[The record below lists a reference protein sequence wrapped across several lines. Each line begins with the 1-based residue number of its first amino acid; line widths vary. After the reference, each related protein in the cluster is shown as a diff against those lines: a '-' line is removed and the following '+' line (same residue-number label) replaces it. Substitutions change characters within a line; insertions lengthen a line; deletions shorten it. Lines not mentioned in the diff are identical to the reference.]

1 MAHDIDQPEA
11 TRMFDLVRSVLFV
24 PANDERKW
32 LRARDSGADAVIL
45 DLEDAIAPAE
55 KELARNS
62 VRPALMG
69 RSSTGPLVLV
79 RTNGLDTAWAEA
91 DLAMIDGSGADG
103 IVVPKAEGPSLSRL
117 ALGGLPVI
125 AIIETAT
132 GLQGVRE
139 VATHPRVCALLLGGA
154 DLSAELGLEYRPD
167 GQELL
172 YARSQVVMASAA
184 AGLRSPIDVVY
195 LDIRADDGLR
205 AETLLARSLGMG
217 AKACIHPGQVSIVN
231 EVLTPSPA
239 EVASA
244 TEVVALY
251 AAAIAEGTA
260 VAVLNGKMIDLPLVL
275 KAERTLS
282 MAGAMN
288 AH

>member
-1 MAHDIDQPEA
+1 MAPENDPYGA
-11 TRMFDLVRSVLFV
+11 SRVFDFVRSVLFV

-32 LRARDSGADAVIL
+32 LRAFDSGADAVIL

-62 VRPALMG
+62 ARMALAG
-69 RSSTGPLVLV
+69 RTSAAPLVLV
-79 RTNGLDTAWAEA
+79 RINGLDTAWAQA
-91 DLAMIDGSGADG
+91 DLAMVEGSGADG
-103 IVVPKAEGPSLSRL
+103 IVVPKAEGASLSRIPI
-117 ALGGLPVI
+117 GGLPVI

-154 DLSAELGLEYRPD
+154 DLSTELGLEHRPD

-172 YARSQVVMASAA
+172 YARSHVVMASAA
-184 AGLRSPIDVVY
+184 AGLRSPIDVVH
-195 LDIRADDGLR
+195 LDIRADDALR

-217 AKACIHPGQVSIVN
+217 AKACIHPGQVTVVN
-231 EVLTPSPA
+231 EVLTPSAA

-244 TEVVALY
+244 TDVVAVY
-251 AAAIAEGTA
+251 AAALAEGAA

-282 MAGAMN
+282 IAGALK
-288 AH
+288 AR